1 MVTGINPYK
10 VVSEHRLET
19 SDHEERIEE
28 MPKTRIEIDRFEG
41 TGDFSL
47 WKVRMLAHF
56 GVLGLKEVL
65 SDDKL
70 LKDMSNPKDEEDS
83 DSQKGKTGSEESSS
97 KIDPV
102 KFEKS
107 EKAKDLI
114 VLNVGNKVL
123 RKIQHCETA
132 ADMWSMLNKLYTETS
147 LPNRIYLQLR
157 FYTFKMSESKSIDEN
172 VDDFLKLVADLNNLQ
187 VEVTEEV
194 QAILLLSSLSQ
205 KYDQLK
211 ETLKYGRDTLS
222 LSEVTGAAKSKEREL
237 IESGKLSKSE
247 GEGLFVERGRQDTR
261 QNKGN
266 GKPWKGRS
274 KSRFGRSKSRPRTNK
289 QSKGCFVCGK
299 DDHWKRDCPER
310 KSGKTENA
318 ANFVTKQPLVLT
330 VSAENS
336 EGEWVM
342 DSGCSFHIT
351 PDREFLFDFKKV
363 SGGKVLMANN
373 THCDIEGIGKVKIV
387 NPDGS
392 MVVLTEVRY
401 MPGMSR
407 NLISYGML
415 EKSGCRYEG
424 KNHIVQFYK
433 GNEKVISG
441 KYHQGLYYLQGT
453 VMKGEANISKEEID
467 MTKLW
472 HSRLG
477 HMSLKSMNVLARE
490 GYLPE
495 KEVKT
500 LKFCEECVLG
510 KSHKQSF
517 KPAKHVTKGILDYV
531 HSDLWGS
538 PSSPD
543 SLAECKYFVT
553 FIDDYSKKVWIDFLK
568 AKSEVFSKF
577 REWKVAVETQT
588 ERKVKC
594 LRTDNGLEFCNQ
606 EFDNYC
612 K

>member
-1 MVTGINPYK
+1 MIILNNPYK
-10 VVSEHRLET
+10 VVSELRLRT
-19 SDHEERIEE
+19 GDHEEMSTSRIEV
-28 MPKTRIEIDRFEG
+28 DRFEG

-65 SDDKL
+65 TDHKL
-70 LKDMSNPKDEEDS
+70 LKDP
-83 DSQKGKTGSEESSS
+83 QKGLAGLVETTPR
-97 KIDPV
+97 IDPV

-123 RKIQHCETA
+123 RKIQNCETA
-132 ADMWSMLNKLYTETS
+132 ADMWSTLDKLYTETS

-157 FYTFKMSESKSIDEN
+157 FYTFKMSDSKSIDEN

-187 VEVTEEV
+187 VDVTEEV
-194 QAILLLSSLSQ
+194 QAILLLSSLSN

-237 IESGKLSKSE
+237 IESGKLSKSD
-247 GEGLFVERGRQDTR
+247 GEGLFVDRGRSESR
-261 QNKGN
+261 QNKGS
-266 GKPWKGRS
+266 GKSWKGRS
-274 KSRFGRSKSRPRTNK
+274 KSRFGRSKSRPRNCK
-289 QSKGCFVCGK
+289 NNKGCFICGK
-299 DDHWKRDCPER
+299 EDHWKKDCPDR
-310 KSGKTENA
+310 KSNRQDNT
-318 ANFVTKQPLVLT
+318 ANLVAGPRQPLVLT
-330 VSAENS
+330 VSTEDTK
-336 EGEWVM
+336 EEWIM

-351 PDREFLFDFKKV
+351 PDKKFLFDLREFN
-363 SGGKVLMANN
+363 GGKVLMANN
-373 THCDIEGIGKVKIV
+373 THSDIKGIGKIKIQ

-392 MVVLTEVRY
+392 KVVLTEVRY

-424 KNHIVQFYK
+424 KDLIVQFYK

-441 KYHQGLYYLQGT
+441 KYNQGLYYLQGT
-453 VMKGEANISKEEID
+453 VLKGEANISKEEVD

-477 HMSLKSMNVLARE
+477 HMSLKSMNVLAKE

-495 KEVKT
+495 KEVRT

-538 PSSPD
+538 PSSPN
-543 SLAECKYFVT
+543 SLGDCKYFVT
-553 FIDDYSKKVWIDFLK
+553 FIDDYSKKVWIFFL
-568 AKSEVFSKF
+568 S
-577 REWKVAVETQT
+577 
-588 ERKVKC
+588 
-594 LRTDNGLEFCNQ
+594 
-606 EFDNYC
+606 
-612 K
+612 